1 MFCVIGIFSGAIAVK
16 LIMEYNKTFN
26 RELAMAYVTGK
37 RYELKEMPGWLYQM
51 IKLPDADSL
60 KNVNNQNAKN

>member
-1 MFCVIGIFSGAIAVK
+1 MFCVNGMFSGAIAVK

-37 RYELKEMPGWLYQM
+37 RYELKDMPVWLYQM
-51 IKLPDADSL
+51 IKKSEEKAL
-60 KNVNNQNAKN
+60 